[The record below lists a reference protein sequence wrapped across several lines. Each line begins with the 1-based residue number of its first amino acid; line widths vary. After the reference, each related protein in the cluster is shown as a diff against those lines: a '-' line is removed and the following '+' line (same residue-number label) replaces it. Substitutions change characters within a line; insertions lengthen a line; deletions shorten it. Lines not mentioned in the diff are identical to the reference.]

1 MRKYRFLL
9 ILILLLLFMC
19 ISAAA
24 FPDVVVM
31 FSSGDCTIDLR
42 GNGKW
47 EQAAVGL
54 KLSQSSTIR
63 TGHDGEL
70 ELEIDGER
78 VSVGRDTEVRVKSLL
93 SRLGDRKKLA
103 WFSGLSPV
111 IKNLIGARSK
121 HTDTALMGVR
131 GVAEEEEELDWM
143 GEIEEEEPTALFENG
158 KQMYKEGEYGKAIN
172 IFKDIISDETVDSMQ
187 HEVVFYLGSSM
198 FHTMQYEESLSYL
211 EECMERKDAYYYEV
225 ALLHSSFAHYFSRDY
240 RGAIDGFAS
249 YARDFSEG
257 TFAPYAL
264 LMLGKSHKALG
275 EPDQA
280 KRYFLKIGTAYKNT
294 EVYTDAMNELQDL

>member
-1 MRKYRFLL
+1 MRKHRFLL
-9 ILILLLLFMC
+9 LLILLLLFMG
-19 ISAAA
+19 ISSAA
-24 FPDVVVM
+24 FPDAVVM
-31 FSSGDCTIDLR
+31 YSSGDCTIDLQ
-42 GNGKW
+42 GNGRWKN
-47 EQAAVGL
+47 ATVSM
-54 KLSQSSTIR
+54 KLSERSTIR

-78 VSVGRDTEVRVKSLL
+78 ICVGRDTEVSVKSLL

-103 WFSGLSPV
+103 WFSDLSPV

-121 HTDTALMGVR
+121 RTELALMGVR
-131 GVAEEEEELDWM
+131 GVAKEEEELDWM
-143 GEIEEEEPTALFENG
+143 GEIEEDEPTALFENG
-158 KQMYKEGEYGKAIN
+158 KQMYKEGDYGKAIN
-172 IFKDIISDETVDSMQ
+172 IFKDLITDKTVDPIRP
-187 HEVVFYLGSSM
+187 EVVFYLGSSM

-211 EECMERKDAYYYEV
+211 EESMERKDAYYYEV

-240 RGAIDGFAS
+240 RGAIDGFGS
-249 YARDFSEG
+249 YAMDFSEG

-264 LMLGKSHKALG
+264 LMLGKSYKALG

-294 EVYTDAMNELQDL
+294 EVYADAMNELQDL

>member
-1 MRKYRFLL
+1 MRKHRFLL
-9 ILILLLLFMC
+9 LLILLLLFMV
-19 ISAAA
+19 ISSTAS
-24 FPDVVVM
+24 PDVVVM
-31 FSSGDCTIDLR
+31 FSTGDCRIDLR
-42 GNGKW
+42 GNGRWKT
-47 EQAAVGL
+47 AMVSM
-54 KLSQSSTIR
+54 KLSDGSTVR

-78 VSVGRDTEVRVKSLL
+78 VCVGRDTVVSVKSLL

-121 HTDTALMGVR
+121 HSETALMGVR

-143 GEIEEEEPTALFENG
+143 GEIEEDEPTALFENG

-172 IFKDIISDETVDSMQ
+172 IFKDIITDKMVDPIR

-198 FHTMQYEESLSYL
+198 FHTMQYEECLSYL
-211 EECMERKDAYYYEV
+211 EESMERKDAYYYEV

-240 RGAIDGFAS
+240 RGAIDGFDS

-280 KRYFLKIGTAYKNT
+280 KRYFLRIGTVYKNT